1 MFSFVVLISLF
12 ASSALSLYI
21 PPSNLLLDQ
30 DSTEYIVASL
40 AASNNHGAPIPPESA
55 GSTPGWYYGDE
66 PGSADGLPWM
76 KDVDLCAV
84 LALTPNAL
92 RCPTAT
98 PTPTKSLPKRS
109 AAVAAATASASA
121 TASATPSY
129 YTVFSGLTGAISASG
144 YLTYGLVDTV
154 ANCEA
159 MCNKVSG
166 CVFVNSYHD
175 VNGKNGSPLLTCSL
189 YSKVHTALQ
198 AKNYG
203 GQTQPDGS
211 VDYITNSDGYA
222 LST

>member
-1 MFSFVVLISLF
+1 MSGCVLLKCWV
-12 ASSALSLYI
+12 YI
-21 PPSNLLLDQ
+21 P

-55 GSTPGWYYGDE
+55 GSTPGWYYGDD
-66 PGSADGLPWM
+66 PGAADGLPWM

-84 LALTPNAL
+84 LAHTPNAL
-92 RCPTAT
+92 RCPPTI

-109 AAVAAATASASA
+109 AAASSPTAS
-121 TASATPSY
+121 ASATPSY
-129 YTVFSGLTGAISASG
+129 YTVFSGLTGAIEASG

-211 VDYITNSDGYA
+211 IDYITNSDGYA